1 MADIINSYSKKQQ
14 LSEGVYVMEDGNRSW
29 AVRSII
35 TLNCWTLFL
44 HEKLLLWLMSGS
56 GCDCDKEEIENAL
69 TILSTSIQNLR
80 NEVNKIDVKPATS
93 QDIDNLF

>member
-1 MADIINSYSKKQQ
+1 
-14 LSEGVYVMEDGNRSW
+14 
-29 AVRSII
+29 
-35 TLNCWTLFL
+35 
-44 HEKLLLWLMSGS
+44 MSGS

>member
-1 MADIINSYSKKQQ
+1 
-14 LSEGVYVMEDGNRSW
+14 
-29 AVRSII
+29 
-35 TLNCWTLFL
+35 
-44 HEKLLLWLMSGS
+44 MSGS
-56 GCDCDKEEIENAL
+56 GCDKEEIENAL